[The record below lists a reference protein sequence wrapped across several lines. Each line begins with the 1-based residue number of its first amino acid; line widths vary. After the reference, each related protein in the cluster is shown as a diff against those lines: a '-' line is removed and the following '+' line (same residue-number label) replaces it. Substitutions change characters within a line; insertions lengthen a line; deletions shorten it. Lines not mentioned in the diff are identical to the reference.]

1 MYITDVVARIAY
13 KTWMQM
19 PARGKFGMLLLLLIL
34 IVPGAR
40 LSRRAFPGGV
50 NSWSSWLARVCHH
63 GHGQPGTQ
71 RRSPRR
77 PDEPLSAL
85 PEQQRTSDSGAGAL
99 RPQPVAPLAGNSLVP
114 VIWVRPVPSALF
126 TDPAFLCTFQI

>member
-1 MYITDVVARIAY
+1 
-13 KTWMQM
+13 M
-19 PARGKFGMLLLLLIL
+19 PGGGKFGVLLLLLIL

-63 GHGQPGTQ
+63 GHGQRGTQ

-77 PDEPLSAL
+77 PDEPLNAL
-85 PEQQRTSDSGAGAL
+85 PEQQRASDSGAGAL
-99 RPQPVAPLAGNSLVP
+99 RSQALAPLAGNSLVP
-114 VIWVRPVPSALF
+114 VIWKRSVPPALF